1 MDLKKKQNIFVVRSN
16 KKKMNKIKY
25 KNDWWFPLIL
35 INRYDQKGKKIPV
48 GEFLRYIISGHVIIL
63 DSSIRVSI
71 QRHVVRQPL
80 QIFEPMCLL
89 VLASSGTLLQWKK
102 KSSHT

>member
-35 INRYDQKGKKIPV
+35 INRYNQKGKKYPL
-48 GEFLRYIISGHVIIL
+48 GNFLGIS
-63 DSSIRVSI
+63 
-71 QRHVVRQPL
+71 
-80 QIFEPMCLL
+80 
-89 VLASSGTLLQWKK
+89 
-102 KSSHT
+102 